1 MRLVIQ
7 LTQECMVRR
16 HSQIRLRAALAQLH
30 DINSIRDH
38 MLAQVSHDLR
48 TPLNAILGMSDFMQR
63 EPFGPL
69 GGKYRD
75 YVEDIH
81 ASGDILLQLVDRVLN
96 LTWAE
101 AHSREPDSEALADL
115 SECLET
121 CRRVVEP
128 IARSEEQTSEL
139 KSLMSISYDVFS
151 MNKY

>member
-1 MRLVIQ
+1 
-7 LTQECMVRR
+7 
-16 HSQIRLRAALAQLH
+16 
-30 DINSIRDH
+30 
-38 MLAQVSHDLR
+38 
-48 TPLNAILGMSDFMQR
+48 MSDFMQQ

-121 CRRVVEP
+121 CRR
-128 IARSEEQTSEL
+128 SEERRVGKACVSTCRSRWAPSHYKQKKIHKNS
-139 KSLMSISYDVFS
+139 
-151 MNKY
+151 

>member
-1 MRLVIQ
+1 MR
-7 LTQECMVRR
+7 
-16 HSQIRLRAALAQLH
+16 
-30 DINSIRDH
+30 
-38 MLAQVSHDLR
+38 AQVSHDLR
-48 TPLNAILGMSDFMQR
+48 TQRNAMLGMSDVMQR
-63 EPFGPL
+63 GPCGPL

-75 YVEDIH
+75 YVEDMH

-128 IARSEEQTSEL
+128 IARLRGLEMTVPP
-139 KSLMSISYDVFS
+139 YPS
-151 MNKY
+151 MPKLRADRLQVQQLQIGRASCRARVSQ

>member
-1 MRLVIQ
+1 
-7 LTQECMVRR
+7 
-16 HSQIRLRAALAQLH
+16 
-30 DINSIRDH
+30 
-38 MLAQVSHDLR
+38 
-48 TPLNAILGMSDFMQR
+48 MQQ

-128 IARSEEQTSEL
+128 IARMRGLEMTVPPYPSMPKLRADRPLVKQI
-139 KSLMSISYDVFS
+139 LMNLLSNDPRHTPRGGPIAGRPAWPKERAHAITVQDARQG
-151 MNKY
+151 

>member
-1 MRLVIQ
+1 
-7 LTQECMVRR
+7 
-16 HSQIRLRAALAQLH
+16 
-30 DINSIRDH
+30 
-38 MLAQVSHDLR
+38 
-48 TPLNAILGMSDFMQR
+48 MSDFMQR

-121 CRRVVEP
+121 RRRVVEP
-128 IARSEEQTSEL
+128 IARLRGLEMTVPPYPPMPKL
-139 KSLMSISYDVFS
+139 RAHRTPV
-151 MNKY
+151 NKIGRRACVERVSQHE

>member
-48 TPLNAILGMSDFMQR
+48 TPLNAILGLRDFMQR

-69 GGKYRD
+69 GGKYRA
-75 YVEDIH
+75 YAEDIH
-81 ASGDILLQLVDRVLN
+81 ASRASLLPLLARVLQLPWD
-96 LTWAE
+96 E
-101 AHSREPDSEALADL
+101 AP
-115 SECLET
+115 T
-121 CRRVVEP
+121 CHP
-128 IARSEEQTSEL
+128 
-139 KSLMSISYDVFS
+139 
-151 MNKY
+151 